1 MKAIKNGVILTPT
14 GPVTGKALVFNEKIV
29 GFAEYNELADMEVID
44 AKGLMVSPGLLD
56 LHIHGYLGED
66 TCDAREEGIR
76 AMAEGLLQNGVTS
89 FLPTT
94 MTVKW
99 EEIEAALNVVRKLKK
114 ESAAANFVGSQVLGA
129 HAEGPFINPKRKG
142 AQAAECIIP
151 PDADRLLN
159 QKDIVKIVTMAPEM
173 QGGLDFIKKVTSESD
188 IVVSIGH
195 TDASFETA
203 MQAVEAG
210 ASYITHT
217 FNAMTGLSHRAPGVV
232 GAALTAPV
240 FAELIADTFH
250 VHPGLFSLMRT
261 AKGEKLLLVTDC
273 TRAGGLGDGEYT
285 LGGQPIFVKGIQ
297 CRLKDGTIAGSV
309 LRLNQAVLNLKN
321 NTQLDW
327 HEAVSHASLFPARAI
342 GEDQKKG
349 SLEPGKDADIVL
361 FDQQMQA
368 MTTIVGGSIKYR
380 RETT

>member
-1 MKAIKNGVILTPT
+1 MKAIQNGSILTPD
-14 GPVTGKALVFNEKIV
+14 GPVSGKALVFDQKII
-29 GFAEYNELADMEVID
+29 GIADPSETKDLETID
-44 AKGLMVSPGLLD
+44 AGGLMIAPGLLD

-66 TCDAREEGIR
+66 TSDAREEGIR
-76 AMAEGLLQNGVTS
+76 KIAEGLLQNGVTS

-94 MTVKW
+94 MTVRW
-99 EEIEAALNVVRKLKK
+99 EEIEAALEVVRRLKTQ
-114 ESAAANFVGSQVLGA
+114 SAQTGFQGSQILGA

-142 AQAAECIIP
+142 AQAEECIIP
-151 PDADRLLN
+151 PDADRLLSH
-159 QKDIVKIVTMAPEM
+159 QDIIKIVTMAPEM
-173 QGGLDFIKKVTSESD
+173 RGGMDFIKMVTTQSG

-195 TDASFETA
+195 TDASFEQA
-203 MQAVEAG
+203 MQAIHAG
-210 ASYITHT
+210 ASYVTHT

-232 GAALTAPV
+232 GAALSAPV
-240 FAELIADTFH
+240 FAEIIADTFH
-250 VHPGLFSLMRT
+250 VHPGLFGLMRT

-285 LGGQPIFVKGIQ
+285 LGGQPIFVKGIE

-321 NTQLDW
+321 NTTLDW
-327 HEAVSHASLFPARAI
+327 YEAVNHASLYPARAI
-342 GEDQKKG
+342 GEDHRKG
-349 SLEPGKDADIVL
+349 SLEQGKDADIVL

-368 MTTIVGGSIKYR
+368 MATYVGGTLKYR